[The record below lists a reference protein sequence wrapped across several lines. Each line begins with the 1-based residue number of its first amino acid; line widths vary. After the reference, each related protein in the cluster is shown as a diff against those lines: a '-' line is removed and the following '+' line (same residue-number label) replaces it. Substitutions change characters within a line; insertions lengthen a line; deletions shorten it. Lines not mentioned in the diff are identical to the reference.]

1 MKTQNRILS
10 ISLLIISLFVI
21 GLYVINQFWLPSIS
35 RADSR
40 WYDQSAV
47 DRGSSL
53 FKQNCSS
60 CHGVDAELTLDWKKT
75 GSNGQYPPPPLN
87 GTAHAWHHS
96 KEVLKKTIQEGGL
109 KLGGTMP
116 PFKSKLSDEDLDA
129 VIAYFQSKWPDD
141 LYRKWAD
148 QYPPSDISPAVS
160 TEKQSANTQAAEN
173 KMTTL
178 LRMRLGNK
186 EVSDPVTT
194 PVDGIYQTQ
203 FGNEYAY
210 LTQDGRY
217 VFIGSLIDLETGEN
231 LTVIARGKTAI
242 AELSQIALEDKVIFP
257 AKGVEKAVINVF
269 TDTTCPYC
277 RKFHEEVGKLQ
288 EAGISIHYLPYP
300 RGGKQ
305 GSGYRSLKQVWC
317 AKDKLKAMGIAKD
330 LDTGDLPTGDCE
342 KGKFVDEG
350 FALGNRVG
358 ITGTP
363 SLFKSTGEKIQGY
376 VPYQQ
381 LIPRVLS
388 N

>member
-1 MKTQNRILS
+1 MKTLYGLIF
-10 ISLLIISLFVI
+10 ISLVGISLYF
-21 GLYVINQFWLPSIS
+21 INPFPLPSNS
-35 RADSR
+35 GAESR
-40 WYDQSAV
+40 WYDQSMV
-47 DRGSSL
+47 DRGSTL

-60 CHGVDAELTLDWKKT
+60 CHGVNAEAALDWKKIN
-75 GSNGQYPPPPLN
+75 SNGKYPPPPLN

-96 KEVLKKTIQEGGL
+96 IETLKATIQEGGINI
-109 KLGGTMP
+109 GGSMP
-116 PFKSKLSDEDLDA
+116 AFKSKLSDEDQDA

-141 LYRKWAD
+141 IYQKWSGRY
-148 QYPPSDISPAVS
+148 QTSDIPLIES
-160 TEKQSANTQAAEN
+160 TAKLSTDTQAAEN
-173 KMTTL
+173 KMTSL
-178 LRMRLGNK
+178 LRLRLGNK
-186 EVSDPVTT
+186 EISDPVST
-194 PVDGIYQTQ
+194 PVEGIYQTQ

-217 VFIGSLIDLETGEN
+217 VFIGNLIDLETGIN
-231 LTVIARGKTAI
+231 LTVIAKGKTAI
-242 AELSQIALEDKVIFP
+242 AELNRVALEDKVIFP
-257 AKGVEKAVINVF
+257 ARGVEKAVLNVF

-305 GSGYRSLKQVWC
+305 GPGYRSLKQVWC

-330 LDTGDLPTGDCE
+330 LDTGDLPAGDCE

-350 FALGNRVG
+350 YALGNRVG